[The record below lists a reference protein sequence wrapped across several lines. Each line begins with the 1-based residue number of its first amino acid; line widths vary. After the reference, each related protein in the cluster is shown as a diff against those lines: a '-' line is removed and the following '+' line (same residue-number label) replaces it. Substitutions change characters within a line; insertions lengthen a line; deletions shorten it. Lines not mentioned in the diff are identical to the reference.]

1 VTVIDHNVA
10 AKILKSGRIE
20 PGDALHQLAEN
31 LDDIARAVFT
41 ARYFTKG
48 RKKGRKN
55 YALKKLGAKARK
67 ILFGGLVGFWI
78 DAPGVKE
85 LPWATY
91 ARSKT
96 YKGPFINFAMA
107 YCGALA
113 DYLDAE
119 ARNGRAFGWSDDPE
133 KSEKLRDEIRSVAAD
148 LRSIEQS
155 SSKAR
160 EGLRLL
166 GLGKIKNGKRFTKKP
181 HS

>member
-1 VTVIDHNVA
+1 VTVIDDNA
-10 AKILKSGRIE
+10 AARILKIGRVD
-20 PGDALHQLAEN
+20 PGAALPQLAKN

-41 ARYFTKG
+41 ERCFIKG
-48 RKKGRKN
+48 RKRGRKT
-55 YALKKLGAKARK
+55 YTLKKLGAKARRL
-67 ILFGGLVGFWI
+67 LFGELVGFWI
-78 DAPGVKE
+78 EAPGVEE

-133 KSEKLRDEIRSVAAD
+133 KSEQLRAEIRSVVVD

>member
-1 VTVIDHNVA
+1 MTVIDDNAA

-20 PGDALHQLAEN
+20 PGGRLHELAQE
-31 LDDIARAVFT
+31 LDEIARAVFT
-41 ARYFTKG
+41 ERCFTKG
-48 RKKGRKN
+48 RRN
-55 YALKKLGAKARK
+55 YTITKLGAKVRK
-67 ILFGGLVGFWI
+67 ILFGELVGFWI
-78 DAPGVKE
+78 DAPGVEE

-96 YKGPFINFAMA
+96 YKGPFINFTMA

-119 ARNGRAFGWSDDPE
+119 ARNGRAFGWYNDPE
-133 KSEKLRDEIRSVAAD
+133 KSEKLLAEIRSVAVD

-160 EGLRLL
+160 EGLRLI